1 MQRNYIFLRGN
12 ISLSHKYSSTL
23 FCKRLLSDI
32 QLPLDL
38 VLFSSRDL
46 YTRAVRQDDE
56 FVVVADP
63 DNMVQIDQV

>member
-1 MQRNYIFLRGN
+1 M
-12 ISLSHKYSSTL
+12 